1 MKRRIKVIET
11 HLASDNKLK
20 EQPELLFAKELP
32 EPDNQEA
39 QILNIYDEVQYQEIL
54 GFGGAFTES
63 TALNLRNRC
72 WNCILTVRKES
83 DIIYAVQPSTAATFR
98 KIFIPMMTWT
108 EISNWNILIF
118 LMIRKR
124 SFLPS
129 GKRKKYQKSF

>member
-63 TALNLRNRC
+63 TALNLSRVN
-72 WNCILTVRKES
+72 
-83 DIIYAVQPSTAATFR
+83 P
-98 KIFIPMMTWT
+98 
-108 EISNWNILIF
+108 
-118 LMIRKR
+118 
-124 SFLPS
+124 
-129 GKRKKYQKSF
+129 